1 MHLPLF
7 SHIRLGK
14 EKTVFGTLRSD
25 CQHFA
30 HRPCGLLNVRNVSN
44 GNVKVKIT
52 PGEIYENAHRRDFDK
67 GMF

>member
-1 MHLPLF
+1 MRLPLS

-14 EKTVFGTLRSD
+14 EKTVFGILRSD

-52 PGEIYENAHRRDFDK
+52 LREIYENAHRRNFGK